1 MQPDLMET
9 PVPAAVP
16 DRAGRRRGRPKRK
29 SDSRPAWMEK
39 PGPVVQF
46 FKGLLIAIICVIML
60 YPLIYVIAMSFGTAE
75 SIQSGQLFPTS
86 FSLEAYRSVLAG
98 GIVTQALINSA
109 LITIVGTTLS
119 VLMTAMLAYG
129 LMRTKD
135 VPGSKFVLILVLLT
149 MLFGAGIIPMYLL
162 VKGLGLLNSIWAIV
176 LPGMIGAFNMIVMR
190 NFFMNLPQELFEAAR
205 VDGAGHFRIFFQI
218 VLPLSKA
225 VIAVIALFYAVG
237 YWNVFFNA
245 MIYLNDTDKWPIQ
258 VVLNQFVVQNSD
270 LNTIQNPDRPPP
282 PAQAVQM
289 AVIVLATLPI
299 LVVYPFLQR
308 YFTKGVL
315 TGAIKS

>member
-1 MQPDLMET
+1 MTVISKRRTQRT
-9 PVPAAVP
+9 
-16 DRAGRRRGRPKRK
+16 AGSVTNHRPI
-29 SDSRPAWMEK
+29 WMEK
-39 PGPVVQF
+39 PGPILQAAKVM
-46 FKGLLIAIICVIML
+46 LIALICVIML
-60 YPLIYVIAMSFGTAE
+60 YPLVYVIAMSFGTAE
-75 SIQSGQLFPTS
+75 SVQSGQLFPTD
-86 FSLEAYRSVLAG
+86 FSLEAYRAVLSG
-98 GIVTQALINSA
+98 GVVTQAVINSTI
-109 LITIVGTTLS
+109 ITVVGTLLS
-119 VLMTAMLAYG
+119 TMMTAMLAYG

-135 VPGSKFVLILVLLT
+135 VPGSKFVLVFVLLT

-162 VKGLGLLNSIWAIV
+162 IKALGLLNSMWALI
-176 LPGMIGAFNMIVMR
+176 LPGVIGAFNMIVMR

-205 VDGAGHFRIFFQI
+205 VDGAGHFRIFFQL

-245 MIYLNDTDKWPIQ
+245 MIYLNDTSKWPIQ

-270 LNTIQNPDRPPP
+270 INAMALDNPDRPPP

-299 LVVYPFLQR
+299 LVVYPFVQK

>member
-1 MQPDLMET
+1 MTTDLM
-9 PVPAAVP
+9 P
-16 DRAGRRRGRPKRK
+16 
-29 SDSRPAWMEK
+29 RPADSQKKVKGKKSTRRSRSRSVRPIWMEK
-39 PGPVVQF
+39 PGPVLQVL
-46 FKGLLIAIICVIML
+46 KGLVIAFICVIML

-75 SIQSGQLFPTS
+75 SIQSGQLFPTE
-86 FSLEAYRSVLAG
+86 FSLDAYESVLAG
-98 GIVTQALINSA
+98 GVVTRALLSSA
-109 LITIVGTTLS
+109 LITLVGTTLS

-129 LMRTKD
+129 LTRVRE
-135 VPGSKFVLILVLLT
+135 VPGAKFVLVLVLLT
-149 MLFGAGIIPMYLL
+149 MLFGAGMIPMYLL

-190 NFFMNLPQELFEAAR
+190 NFFMNLPNELFEAAR

-245 MIYLNDTDKWPIQ
+245 MIYLNDTEKWPIQ

-270 LNTIQNPDRPPP
+270 LNVLQNPDRPPP

-299 LVVYPFLQR
+299 LIIYPFLQR

-315 TGAIKS
+315 TGAIKT

>member
-1 MQPDLMET
+1 MKHAPR
-9 PVPAAVP
+9 V
-16 DRAGRRRGRPKRK
+16 AGRNARTDQRRPI
-29 SDSRPAWMEK
+29 WMEK
-39 PGPVVQF
+39 PGPLVQVG
-46 FKGLLIAIICVIML
+46 KGVLIALIGIVML
-60 YPLIYVIAMSFGTAE
+60 YPLVYVIAMSFGTAE
-75 SIQSGQLFPTS
+75 SIQSGQLFPTQFS
-86 FSLEAYRSVLAG
+86 FDAYRSVLAG
-98 GIVTQALINSA
+98 GVVSRALINSA
-109 LITIVGTTLS
+109 IITLVGTFLS
-119 VLMTAMLAYG
+119 VLMTSMLAYG
-129 LMRTKD
+129 LTRTRD
-135 VPGSKFVLILVLLT
+135 VPGAKLVLVMVLLT

-190 NFFMNLPQELFEAAR
+190 NFFMNLPRELFEAAR

-218 VLPLSKA
+218 VLPLSRA
-225 VIAVIALFYAVG
+225 VIAVVALFYAVG

-270 LNTIQNPDRPPP
+270 IAAKRPDQPPP

-299 LVVYPFLQR
+299 LIVYPFLQR

-315 TGAIKS
+315 TGAIKA

>member
-1 MQPDLMET
+1 
-9 PVPAAVP
+9 
-16 DRAGRRRGRPKRK
+16 
-29 SDSRPAWMEK
+29 
-39 PGPVVQF
+39 
-46 FKGLLIAIICVIML
+46 
-60 YPLIYVIAMSFGTAE
+60 
-75 SIQSGQLFPTS
+75 
-86 FSLEAYRSVLAG
+86 
-98 GIVTQALINSA
+98 
-109 LITIVGTTLS
+109 
-119 VLMTAMLAYG
+119 
-129 LMRTKD
+129 
-135 VPGSKFVLILVLLT
+135 
-149 MLFGAGIIPMYLL
+149 
-162 VKGLGLLNSIWAIV
+162 
-176 LPGMIGAFNMIVMR
+176 
-190 NFFMNLPQELFEAAR
+190 MNLPRELFEAAR

-225 VIAVIALFYAVG
+225 VLAVVALFYAVG

-270 LNTIQNPDRPPP
+270 IAAKRPDLPPP

-315 TGAIKS
+315 TGAIKA